1 VENFC
6 GGLGTAGF
14 LGFLMLLCNPNFSAT
29 QFALLSSLFA
39 VGRDLLASP
48 FSGESAQFIQ
58 RNMSSWTAIN
68 QISWLAGSDGN
79 GWALFFL
86 FTLVLAIPGMM
97 FLPFFAPWN
106 GEFKKVDD
114 LPLD

>member
-1 VENFC
+1 MW
-6 GGLGTAGF
+6 GLGTAGF
-14 LGFLMLLCNPNFSAT
+14 LGFLMVLCNPSFSAT

-58 RNMSSWTAIN
+58 RNMPSWTAIN
-68 QISWLAGSDGN
+68 QISWLAGSDGK

-86 FTLVLAIPGMM
+86 FTLVLAIP
-97 FLPFFAPWN
+97 
-106 GEFKKVDD
+106 
-114 LPLD
+114 